1 MFRAFIA
8 SVLLSLLSCLCS
20 GEAPCIDSKAIK
32 DRFATITKADM
43 DLLRTKKI
51 LWASRSFGLNTFGGL
66 SALAQKD
73 AKYKLLDSYKRYDV
87 FKAGGDLSA
96 IPVDAFKQS
105 NIVHFLATY
114 WPHTKRIEEMDNLL
128 RKVPHDF
135 GKIAD
140 AVIIYFHTAAPASF
154 ETYATK
160 MDALRSD
167 FPKIRFIYVTAGFM
181 GPKMAKNNEEAHAFS
196 ELVRA
201 RYRGKVPIYDM
212 GAILSDDFRAGHVYC
227 PEYSKD
233 PADVHPDLPL
243 GQEML
248 AKGFLLVMHE
258 AFRWNPSGAT
268 TEKIAGAKEAKVEIL
283 PADHPESKAVRAILD
298 ANGLTAKQVDA
309 VSVVRKGHIVELFLQ
324 EGGVTEIPDAI
335 GTLTELERLHV
346 YGDRNLTHPL
356 LQKISPEIG
365 KCVKLQDLLLNNNEL
380 TTLPP
385 EIVKLTKL
393 KSLSI
398 ADNRLNALPPAVL
411 AWAKKFD
418 AKGVAAQLPT
428 EATAPK

>member
-1 MFRAFIA
+1 MFRI
-8 SVLLSLLSCLCS
+8 SVLVVAFALSFLTSLWS
-20 GEAPCIDSKAIK
+20 GEAPLIDSKAIK
-32 DRFATITKADM
+32 ERFASITKEDM
-43 DLLRTKKI
+43 DLLRSKKI

-66 SALAQKD
+66 TALAKQD
-73 AKYKLLDSYKRYDV
+73 AKYKFLDSYQRYDV
-87 FKAGGDLSA
+87 FKAGGDLSI
-96 IPVDAFKQS
+96 IPADAFQKS

-128 RKVPHDF
+128 RKAPHEF
-135 GKIAD
+135 NKVAD
-140 AVIIYFHTAAPASF
+140 AVIIYFHTATPASF
-154 ETYATK
+154 DTYAAK

-181 GPKMAKNNEEAHAFS
+181 GPKMAKNNEDAHAFS
-196 ELVRA
+196 ELVRK

-227 PEYSKD
+227 PEYSHD

-248 AKGFLLVMHE
+248 AKGFLLVMRD
-258 AFRWNPSGAT
+258 AFRMNTSGAVA
-268 TEKIAGAKEAKVEIL
+268 EKIAGGKEAKVETL
-283 PADHPESKAVRAILD
+283 PADHAESKAVRSLLD

-309 VSVVRKGHIVELFLQ
+309 VSVVRKGHVVELFLQ

-346 YGDRNLTHPL
+346 YGDRNLAHPL
-356 LQKISPEIG
+356 LQKISPAIG

-380 TTLPP
+380 TSLPA
-385 EIVKLTKL
+385 EIAQLTRL

-398 ADNRLNALPPAVL
+398 ADNRLNNLSQPII

-418 AKGVAAQLPT
+418 PKGLAAQLP
-428 EATAPK
+428 AKP